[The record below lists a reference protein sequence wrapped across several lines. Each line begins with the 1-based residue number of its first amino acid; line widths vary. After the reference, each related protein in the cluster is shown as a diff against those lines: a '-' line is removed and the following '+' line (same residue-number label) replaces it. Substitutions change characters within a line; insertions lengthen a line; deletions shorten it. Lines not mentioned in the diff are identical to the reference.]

1 MSGEERAWEEGK
13 MLIFDDSLTHEAWN
27 KSDRIRIVLLIDFL
41 TPKGIQ
47 NQGHLRLGYTEAVNK
62 LLDK

>member
-1 MSGEERAWEEGK
+1 